1 MLHVKTNTVQG
12 YKGMNIPF
20 TMLSK
25 KEDSE
30 KLAILLP
37 GAGYTVQAPILH
49 YSTGV
54 FINKSFDVL
63 QVKYQYNNEFYA
75 DFSMDE
81 LSEAIKVDVHTVL
94 DSVRA
99 ERTYENVYLIGKSIG
114 TIAMSSVLE
123 REEFKKAK
131 AIWLTPL
138 IQRED
143 VLGSMAGSVNKGLFI
158 IGDRD
163 HHYSEEEFLKAAEN
177 PNITTRLIPNV
188 NHSLEYEEDIVES
201 IDVLKSIIKDIENF

>member
-1 MLHVKTNTVQG
+1 MLHAKTNTVHG

-25 KEDSE
+25 KEDSK

-143 VLGSMAGSVNKGLFI
+143 VLSSMEGSVNKGLFI

-163 HHYSEEEFLKAAEN
+163 HHYSEEAFLKAAEN
-177 PNITTRLIPNV
+177 PNITHRLIPNV
-188 NHSLEYEEDIVES
+188 NHSLEYDEDIVES

>member
-1 MLHVKTNTVQG
+1 MLNVKTNTIQG

-25 KEDSE
+25 KEDSG

-63 QVKYQYNNEFYA
+63 QVKYQYNNDFYV

-81 LSEAIKVDVHTVL
+81 LSEAIKMDVHTVL
-94 DSVRA
+94 DSVFA

-123 REEFKKAK
+123 REEFKNAK

-158 IGDRD
+158 IGDKD
-163 HHYSEEEFLKAAEN
+163 HYYSEERFLKAAEN
-177 PNITTRLIPNV
+177 PNISPRLIPNV
-188 NHSLEYEEDIVES
+188 NHSLEYDEDIVES

>member
-1 MLHVKTNTVQG
+1 MLHVKTNTIQG

-25 KEDSE
+25 SEDSE

-81 LSEAIKVDVHTVL
+81 LSEAIKMDVHTVL

-99 ERTYENVYLIGKSIG
+99 EKTYENVYLIGKSIG

-158 IGDRD
+158 IGDKD
-163 HHYSEEEFLKAAEN
+163 PYYSEERFLKGAEN
-177 PNITTRLIPNV
+177 PNITPRLIANV
-188 NHSLEYEEDIVES
+188 NHSLEYDEDIVES